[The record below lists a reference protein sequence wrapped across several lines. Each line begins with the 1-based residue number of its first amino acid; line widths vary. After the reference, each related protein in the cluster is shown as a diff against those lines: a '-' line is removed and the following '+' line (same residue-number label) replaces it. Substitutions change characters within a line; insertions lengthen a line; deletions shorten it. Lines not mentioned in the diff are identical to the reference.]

1 MKIRA
6 RDRVKAGRRFM
17 TLPLAL
23 ILLVGLGAIGFLFGI
38 RERDVPRPPVSWK
51 NFLQIEKKTDA
62 VLSFADEHS
71 MRLIA
76 EHRAIPLRDDPAEM
90 AVELIGAL
98 LVGPRNGGRPTLPP
112 GTRLRALYMAADN
125 TAVVDFSQDLAGNH
139 PGGVNAE
146 ILTIFSIVNT
156 LTRNVPQIKRVK
168 LLVEG
173 AEIETL
179 SGHVDCLRPFS
190 LAPAWLEDGQS

>member
-23 ILLVGLGAIGFLFGI
+23 ILLVVGLGAIGFLFGI

-71 MRLIA
+71 
-76 EHRAIPLRDDPAEM
+76 
-90 AVELIGAL
+90 
-98 LVGPRNGGRPTLPP
+98 
-112 GTRLRALYMAADN
+112 
-125 TAVVDFSQDLAGNH
+125 
-139 PGGVNAE
+139 
-146 ILTIFSIVNT
+146 
-156 LTRNVPQIKRVK
+156 
-168 LLVEG
+168 
-173 AEIETL
+173 
-179 SGHVDCLRPFS
+179 
-190 LAPAWLEDGQS
+190 